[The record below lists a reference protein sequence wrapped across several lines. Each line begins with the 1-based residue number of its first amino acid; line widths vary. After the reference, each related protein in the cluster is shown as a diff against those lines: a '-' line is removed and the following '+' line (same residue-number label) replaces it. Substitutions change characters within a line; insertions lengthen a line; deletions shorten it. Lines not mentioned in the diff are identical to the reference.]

1 MRLTVWIWS
10 NHRRIFWGQSFCHH
24 SCSHPCYKTQ
34 LSRTILNRYWQYN
47 WGYNWVFVHHSYSNY
62 TVNLHCALTFYQLM
76 VISSRQYYGTH
87 HIGSL
92 FFDKWLW
99 PVEDCL
105 EKLTL
110 WQAERGKKIQAL
122 ISIIKLL
129 ELSWL
134 LVVCISTLPRRL
146 VNIQKNTPKYSAKMS
161 NKIHSF

>member
-1 MRLTVWIWS
+1 MNWPGFIRSI
-10 NHRRIFWGQSFCHH
+10 RIIRKLSTKQLRQWDWRYGFKVITEEYSGGNPFVIIAV
-24 SCSHPCYKTQ
+24 SHPCYKTQ
-34 LSRTILNRYWQYN
+34 LSRPICNRYWQYN

-62 TVNLHCALTFYQLM
+62 TVNLHCALKFYQLM

-92 FFDKWLW
+92 FFGKWLW

-122 ISIIKLL
+122 ISIIKL
-129 ELSWL
+129 
-134 LVVCISTLPRRL
+134 
-146 VNIQKNTPKYSAKMS
+146 
-161 NKIHSF
+161 